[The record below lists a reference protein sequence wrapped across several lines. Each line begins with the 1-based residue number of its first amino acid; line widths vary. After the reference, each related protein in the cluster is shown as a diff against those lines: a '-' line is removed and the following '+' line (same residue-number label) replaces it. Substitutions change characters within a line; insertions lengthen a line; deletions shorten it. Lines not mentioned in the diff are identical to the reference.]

1 MRPIKTKMMTI
12 TSTTPKIP
20 DGKYPQEREYPQ
32 LGMAPISNKISTIIR
47 IVLSI
52 LMYSLR

>member
-1 MRPIKTKMMTI
+1 M
-12 TSTTPKIP
+12 P

-32 LGMAPISNKISTIIR
+32 LGMAPMRRRIRMTIR

-52 LMYSLR
+52 P

>member
-1 MRPIKTKMMTI
+1 MTI
-12 TSTTPKIP
+12 TSTTPTIP

-32 LGMAPISNKISTIIR
+32 FWIAPISNMIRTTMR

-52 LMYSLR
+52 LGYSLVDASRS